1 MGIMEKLII
10 FMTTLLITVLL
21 QDSCYGV
28 SVRKQVA
35 KEVQK
40 RVKNLE
46 NRLMISVSDAC
57 RKQICTSGMVI
68 NLHS

>member
-10 FMTTLLITVLL
+10 FMMTLLITVLL
-21 QDSCYGV
+21 QDCCYGI

-46 NRLMISVSDAC
+46 NRLMTSVSDAC
-57 RKQICTSGMVI
+57 HKQICTSGM
-68 NLHS
+68 HGY